1 MRSLRLLTP
10 LLGLLAAIQLCN
22 VTAWAQNN
30 IAYNNHSTKDLFSPA
45 VLKSMNVKQ
54 TLFSVMKELNRDK
67 GVYFLFSEEGM
78 GNTLVN
84 PIKDITV
91 NVDKILDDILKD
103 TGLKHKKVSD
113 NTFVILNAK
122 ERFKNSHDYKE
133 PEFQQAISV
142 SETYSLKFDLISG
155 KITNGDGTPV
165 QGASILVK
173 GTSRGTS
180 TNARGEFS
188 IEANRGDV
196 LVISSVGYISQEM
209 AIGDN
214 KSLSVSLVLA
224 TQEISEV
231 VVTALGVKRE
241 KKALGYSIQEVDGKN
256 LTEARENNIINS
268 LAGRVAGLQ
277 LYKTGNGPTGSTRIV
292 IRGNNSLGGNNQP
305 LIVVDGVPMDN
316 YQSATGQSEY
326 GSFDGGN
333 GISDINPDDVE
344 TVTVLKG
351 PAAAAL
357 YGTRGGN
364 GVLLITT
371 KKGVA
376 RKGLGVRV
384 NSNYEIDNPLLY
396 PDLQNAYGQGSDGVY
411 NVKSQSSW
419 GPKITGQQIT
429 DWRGKQVAMSADPD
443 DLKNFLQTGKTW
455 TNSVDISGGNDKTV
469 FRLGYT
475 NLDNK
480 GLLPN
485 TTLKRDLVT
494 LRVNSDLTT
503 RLSVDAKVSYANQ
516 RTFNRP
522 QLSGSPY
529 NVFANYYSLPRTVH
543 LADMNP
549 WKDIYG
555 HQILWQP
562 EFYSTLANP
571 YWILNED
578 FNRDQSDRFLT
589 MLSLDY
595 KFTNWLKL
603 KLRHGMDM
611 RNASSEAATAYGIY
625 NNNSVSPT
633 YNSFSGYGSSR
644 TRVVETNA
652 DFLLSANK
660 KFNDFTVGLSVGGN
674 QQRSTYNNVGGN
686 TGILDL
692 PNVYTLSAGSNPK
705 PYSSKAESRLNSL
718 YSFLNLS
725 YKDYIYADVT
735 FRNDWSSTLSPE
747 NRSFH
752 YPSFSGSLIVTD
764 MLRNEFNTSLPS
776 FISFF
781 KIRGGYAK
789 AGNTIGP
796 YQLAESYVISRGF
809 FDAITTVPPKILV
822 NPGIL
827 PEIVKSQE
835 YGVDLRFLKNRIGI
849 DFTYYKKNAYN
860 QIIYLPA
867 PAATGYNFKV
877 INAGNLQN
885 QGFEFVVN
893 ASILKLKSGFNWDVM
908 VNYNHNVNKVV
919 ALHPDI
925 KSYALQGDEQS
936 RAIRVLANEGEI
948 YGNMYGR
955 DFARNNKGEIIVEL
969 DGTPRKSENKNVL
982 IGNYQ
987 PKYTMGISNTFSYK
1001 RLSFGFLIDI
1011 RGGGQFYSQTMA
1023 YMYNNGNARG
1033 TLPNREGGMIVQG
1046 VKPDNS
1052 KNTTAITSQQYWSK
1066 VGGAEPVASL
1076 FIYDASNSRLREATL
1091 GYSIPNKI
1099 FGKLPVRNV
1108 TLSIVGRNLWL
1119 IKSHIPGIDPE
1130 SSFSTT
1136 NSQGIENGTYP
1147 STRTL
1152 GVNLKLEF

>member
-1 MRSLRLLTP
+1 MPRFLKCLLFLFIGYSSSAQTR
-10 LLGLLAAIQLCN
+10 QLN
-22 VTAWAQNN
+22 GVVQDPINHGVTSATIIVKGSTASTITNDAGRFSFSVPAGDIVLQVSSIGFATKEVAVRGTDNN
-30 IAYNNHSTKDLFSPA
+30 ISI
-45 VLKSMNVKQ
+45 
-54 TLFSVMKELNRDK
+54 TLDVSL
-67 GVYFLFSEEGM
+67 
-78 GNTLVN
+78 
-84 PIKDITV
+84 
-91 NVDKILDDILKD
+91 
-103 TGLKHKKVSD
+103 TGL
-113 NTFVILNAK
+113 
-122 ERFKNSHDYKE
+122 
-133 PEFQQAISV
+133 
-142 SETYSLKFDLISG
+142 
-155 KITNGDGTPV
+155 
-165 QGASILVK
+165 
-173 GTSRGTS
+173 
-180 TNARGEFS
+180 
-188 IEANRGDV
+188 
-196 LVISSVGYISQEM
+196 
-209 AIGDN
+209 
-214 KSLSVSLVLA
+214 
-224 TQEISEV
+224 SEV
-231 VVTALGVKRE
+231 VVTALGVKRD
-241 KKALGYSIQEVDGKN
+241 KKALGYSIQEVNGKN
-256 LTEARENNIINS
+256 LTEARENNVINS
-268 LAGRVAGLQ
+268 LSGRVAGLQ
-277 LYKTGNGPTGSTRIV
+277 LYKTANGPTGSTRIV

-305 LIVVDGVPMDN
+305 LIVVDGIPMDN

-344 TVTVLKG
+344 SVTVLKG

-364 GVLLITT
+364 GVILVTT
-371 KKGVA
+371 KKGVS
-376 RKGLGVRV
+376 RKGLGVKV

-396 PDLQNAYGQGSDGVY
+396 PDMQNDYGQGSEGVY
-411 NVKSQSSW
+411 DVKSQSSW
-419 GPKITGQQIT
+419 GPKITGQTIT
-429 DWRGKQVAMSADPD
+429 DWRGQSVPMTADKN
-443 DLKNFLQTGKTW
+443 DLKNFLNTGKTW
-455 TNSVDISGGNDKTV
+455 TNSIELSGGNDRTV

-480 GLLPN
+480 GLLP
-485 TTLKRDLVT
+485 TSTLKRDLAT
-494 LRVNSDLTT
+494 LRVNSDLTA

-529 NVFANYYSLPRTVH
+529 NVFANYYGLPRTAH
-543 LADMNP
+543 LADMDP

-562 EFYSTLANP
+562 EFFSTLSNP
-571 YWILNED
+571 YWVLNED

-589 MLSLDY
+589 MVSLDY
-595 KFTNWLKL
+595 KFTDWLKL

-611 RNASSEAATAYGIY
+611 RNASSEGAIAFGIWNNRPDSTGAA
-625 NNNSVSPT
+625 T

-660 KFNDFTVGLSVGGN
+660 KFNDFAVGLSVGGN
-674 QQRSTYNNVGGN
+674 QQRSKYNNVGGN

-705 PYSSKAESRLNSL
+705 PYSSKSESRLNSL

-725 YKDYIYADVT
+725 YKDYLFADVT

-747 NRSFH
+747 NRSFN
-752 YPSFSGSLIVTD
+752 YPSFSGSVIISDL
-764 MLRNEFNTSLPS
+764 LKNEFNTNLPS

-789 AGNTIGP
+789 AGNTIQP
-796 YQLAESYVISRGF
+796 YKLYESYVITRGF
-809 FDAITTVPPKILV
+809 FDAITTTPPTTLV
-822 NPGIL
+822 NAGIL

-860 QIIYLPA
+860 QIISLKV
-867 PAATGYNFKV
+867 PAATGYNYKI

-885 QGFEFVVN
+885 KGFEFIVN
-893 ASILKLKSGFNWDVM
+893 GSILRSATGLNWDVII
-908 VNYNHNVNKVV
+908 NYNHNVNKVV
-919 ALHPDI
+919 ELHPDI
-925 KSYALQGDEQS
+925 KSFPLQGDEQS
-936 RAIRVLANEGEI
+936 RAIRILANEGEI

-955 DFARNNKGEIIVEL
+955 DFARTASGEIMVDTSGLPI
-969 DGTPRKSENKNVL
+969 KSENKNVFL
-982 IGNYQ
+982 GNYQ

-1001 RLSFGFLIDI
+1001 GLSLGFLIDI

-1023 YMYNNGNARG
+1023 YMFANGNAKG
-1033 TLPNREGGMIVQG
+1033 TLANREGGLIVQG
-1046 VKPDNS
+1046 VRPDNS
-1052 KNTTAITSQQYWSK
+1052 KNTKAITAQQYWNTVS
-1066 VGGAEPVASL
+1066 GAEPVASL
-1076 FIYDASNSRLREATL
+1076 FIYDASNTRLREATL
-1091 GYSIPNKI
+1091 GYTIPNKI
-1099 FGKLPVRNV
+1099 LGKIPVRNV
-1108 TLSIVGRNLWL
+1108 TLSLVGRNLWL

-1136 NSQGIENGTYP
+1136 NSQGIENGNYP